1 MTDNSRKVIEFLQGN
16 GVGVRFTAAQVQ
28 DALGLPTVSS
38 VTGSVTGLCKKGFA
52 ERYSE
57 MVEDENGKPKKISYF
72 SLTQAGADY
81 VLPPKEETAE

>member
-1 MTDNSRKVIEFLQGN
+1 MTDNSRKVIEFLKGN

-28 DALGLPTVSS
+28 DALSLPSVSS

-57 MVEDENGKPKKISYF
+57 MVEDENGKQKKISYF
-72 SLTQAGADY
+72 ALTQAGADY
-81 VLPPKEETAE
+81 VLPPKEETVE